1 MTTTSIRHNNII
13 IVSTANASPKY
24 VIIHLAIKDGDMRS
38 TRALIVNCILA
49 DNTKAMI
56 IIQIINIKCLIS
68 WKKKYTH
75 KYPANI
81 ATTTELIMTIIS
93 SIYSTIVWVI
103 IVSIIIV

>member
-13 IVSTANASPKY
+13 IVSTVKPSPKY
-24 VIIHLAIKDGDMRS
+24 IINQLATKDGDMGV
-38 TRALIVNCILA
+38 TRLWIVNCILA

-56 IIQIINIKCLIS
+56 IIQIINIKCLIAG
-68 WKKKYTH
+68 KKKYTL